1 MYKLEPE
8 VVAHELG
15 RRWGGQGR
23 KIGVEGNRTYSS
35 WRWMRTAYSSTIRD
49 LAWLTRGLRGED
61 SKGLEDGRFG
71 LTRSSLT
78 LVVVREL
85 LRV

>member
-8 VVAHELG
+8 VLLMSWEEV
-15 RRWGGQGR
+15 GGQGR
-23 KIGVEGNRTYSS
+23 RLGLKVTEHTKP

-61 SKGLEDGRFG
+61 SKD
-71 LTRSSLT
+71 
-78 LVVVREL
+78 
-85 LRV
+85 

>member
-8 VVAHELG
+8 VLLMSWEEGGEGRGGRLG
-15 RRWGGQGR
+15 L
-23 KIGVEGNRTYSS
+23 KVTEHTKP

-61 SKGLEDGRFG
+61 SKD
-71 LTRSSLT
+71 
-78 LVVVREL
+78 
-85 LRV
+85 